1 MAWVWWLGAA
11 LLLGVVEMLS
21 LDLVLIMFAGGALA
35 ATGLALLGLP
45 VWVQILGFAV
55 TSTLLLAAL
64 RPWLLRHLRTR
75 VPLVETNAAAHVG
88 RTGVAVTEVSERGGR
103 IKLAGEVWTARVDGH
118 AVVAVGDE
126 VRVTGIDGATA
137 VVAPLGTTGPAGPSA
152 SRQPEENSL

>member
-11 LLLGVVEMLS
+11 LLLGVIEMLS

-35 ATGLALLGLP
+35 GGGLALAGAP
-45 VWVQILGFAV
+45 IWAQIVGFAV

-103 IKLAGEVWTARVDGH
+103 IKLAGEVWTARVDGPV
-118 AVVAVGDE
+118 VVAEGAE
-126 VRVTGIDGATA
+126 VRVTRIDGATA
-137 VVAPLGTTGPAGPSA
+137 VVVPLDTAGPAGSA
-152 SRQPEENSL
+152 APRQPEENAL